1 MLVRRGQQVK
11 AKIPHVGELIIKN
24 NVAGVIFEQN
34 LIDYSRGQTAKNFEF
49 IFGGNN
55 WMNNKIYKP
64 NYGNFGEYAE
74 DLNTNAAVLSP

>member
-1 MLVRRGQQVK
+1 
-11 AKIPHVGELIIKN
+11 
-24 NVAGVIFEQN
+24 

-64 NYGNFGEYAE
+64 NTGDFGVYAE
-74 DLNTNAAVLSP
+74 DLNTNEAVLSP